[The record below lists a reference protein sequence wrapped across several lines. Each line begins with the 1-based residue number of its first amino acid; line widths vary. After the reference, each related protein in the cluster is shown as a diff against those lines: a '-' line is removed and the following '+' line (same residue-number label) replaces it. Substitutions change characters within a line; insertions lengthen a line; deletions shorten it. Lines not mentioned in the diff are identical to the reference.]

1 MKARAGPGAAS
12 LLMAGAGA
20 RLFGAVLMVGLLWLA
35 VGWASL
41 P

>member
-1 MKARAGPGAAS
+1 MKARAVPVAGS

>member
-1 MKARAGPGAAS
+1 MKARALAGAGS